1 MGRVYRYEDIR
12 RRAKP
17 SKHAT
22 FFTRSELNQLLS
34 LYSRRVA
41 SDEWRDYAIDQQAGM
56 AIFSVFRHSH
66 DRPIFSIAKRSGK
79 PGAPNDFVV
88 FAGPV
93 RLRRAET
100 LRDALKAFER
110 KLEVVRA
117 GWF

>member
-1 MGRVYRYEDIR
+1 MGRVYRYEDFR

-22 FFTRSELNQLLS
+22 FFTRTELNQLLS

-56 AIFSVFRHSH
+56 AMFSVFRHSH
-66 DRPIFSIAKRSGK
+66 DRPVFSIAKRSGK
-79 PGAPNDFVV
+79 AGAPGDYVV
-88 FAGPV
+88 FSGPI

-100 LRDALKAFER
+100 LCEALKVFDR